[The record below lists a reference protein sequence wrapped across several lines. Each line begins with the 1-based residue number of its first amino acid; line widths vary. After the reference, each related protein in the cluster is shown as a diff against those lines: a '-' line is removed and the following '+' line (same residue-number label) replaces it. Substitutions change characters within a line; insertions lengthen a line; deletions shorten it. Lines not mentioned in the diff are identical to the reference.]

1 MYYFIDRLYKS
12 KLNFIG
18 PRGMTQEGPLPSRVH
33 VSIHFTV
40 FTRKYARHFKKL
52 FYHWILN

>member
-18 PRGMTQEGPLPSRVH
+18 PRGMTQEGPPPSRVH
-33 VSIHFTV
+33 VCQYTLQSLHANMQDTL
-40 FTRKYARHFKKL
+40 KK
-52 FYHWILN
+52 